1 MISEVLAGE
10 SLAVIELVVN
20 AEEFFHLVQKLEGL
34 YRLLTRR
41 EVVQELSG
49 QINNWLNMKPVDNK
63 SYQEDIKALWKTLEI
78 MEHLEFLF
86 KKNDEKAGDKAA

>member
-1 MISEVLAGE
+1 MNDQVKESTNQITKDIPISQLDPM
-10 SLAVIELVVN
+10 L
-20 AEEFFHLVQKLEGL
+20 KLEIS
-34 YRLLTRR
+34 R

-49 QINNWLNMKPVDNK
+49 QINHWLNMKPVDNK

-86 KKNDEKAGDKAA
+86 KKNDEKAEDKAA